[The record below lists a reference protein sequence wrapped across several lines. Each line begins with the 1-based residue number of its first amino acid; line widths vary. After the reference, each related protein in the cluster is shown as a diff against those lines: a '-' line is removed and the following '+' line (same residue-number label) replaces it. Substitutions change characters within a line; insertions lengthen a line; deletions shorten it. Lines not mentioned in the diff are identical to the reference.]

1 MFQAIIK
8 AKSLAELRA
17 LPKRG
22 IDIKPTSAL
31 QDKKDFLYRVDAL
44 ISDQD
49 KKRLES
55 QGYIVEIVSDFS
67 EMAKARLNEVSRTNR
82 FSEMNTS
89 TDEVK

>member
-1 MFQAIIK
+1 
-8 AKSLAELRA
+8 
-17 LPKRG
+17 
-22 IDIKPTSAL
+22 
-31 QDKKDFLYRVDAL
+31 LYRVDAL

-67 EMAKARLNEVSRTNR
+67 EMTKARLNEVSRTNR

-89 TDEVK
+89 ADEVK